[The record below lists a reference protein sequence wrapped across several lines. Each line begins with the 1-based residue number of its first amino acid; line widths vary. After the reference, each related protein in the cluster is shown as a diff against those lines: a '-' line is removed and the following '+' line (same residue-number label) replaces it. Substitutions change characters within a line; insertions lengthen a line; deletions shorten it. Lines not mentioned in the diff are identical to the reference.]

1 MCVLQHLVFIKSQI
15 IVRPFVAKP
24 GRNANVTI
32 SYPRASAQA
41 WRWLFRDLTERRIK
55 GKRRKWRKRMMMLDE
70 LKDGKSY
77 LLGGKVHGAAFVSC
91 GRVVFM
97 ELPSCRRVPS
107 CRVHGAAFVSC
118 RRVPSCSWS
127 CLRIFVKQWTY
138 FLDNNIGL
146 YFTSRQE
153 RQNFPTFSDTVCKTQ
168 VTLFL
173 G

>member
-1 MCVLQHLVFIKSQI
+1 MCVLQHLAFIKSQI

-97 ELPSCRRVPS
+97 ELPSCRAIVSS
-107 CRVHGAAFVSC
+107 CAVV
-118 RRVPSCSWS
+118 SCSWS
-127 CLRIFVKQWTY
+127 CLRVVPSCAVVFME
-138 FLDNNIGL
+138 L
-146 YFTSRQE
+146 
-153 RQNFPTFSDTVCKTQ
+153 PSDIRKTVN
-168 VTLFL
+168 LFF

>member
-1 MCVLQHLVFIKSQI
+1 MCVLQHLAFIKSQI
-15 IVRPFVAKP
+15 FVRPFVAKP

-91 GRVVFM
+91 
-97 ELPSCRRVPS
+97 
-107 CRVHGAAFVSC
+107 